1 MLITG
6 AVAVNGFYAEGDILI
21 FSAVSAL
28 SINCSHILL
37 SLKPLSRLSNYD
49 PQTERITPKTTRK
62 AD

>member
-37 SLKPLSRLSNYD
+37 SPKPPSRLSNYD
-49 PQTERITPKTTRK
+49 PQTERIMP
-62 AD
+62 